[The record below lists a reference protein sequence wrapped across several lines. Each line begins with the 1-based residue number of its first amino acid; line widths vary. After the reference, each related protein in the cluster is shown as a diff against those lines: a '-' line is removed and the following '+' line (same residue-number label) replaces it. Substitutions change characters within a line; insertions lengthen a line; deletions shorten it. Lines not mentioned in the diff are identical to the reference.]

1 MFDNNQVVDTKDLA
15 KAIQALSALS
25 VNEGQLKQVEVL
37 VANGEVNYVAPG
49 MITRIINTT
58 FYNPEREASWVYY
71 INGDHFK
78 LDIPVKE
85 LAKQIKLEE

>member
-37 VANGEVNYVAPG
+37 EANGEVNYVAPG
-49 MITRIINTT
+49 MITRIINT
-58 FYNPEREASWVYY
+58 
-71 INGDHFK
+71 
-78 LDIPVKE
+78 
-85 LAKQIKLEE
+85 